1 MANTCAICGATIN
14 VLQSQKLMD
23 GNYICT
29 KGCRAKGLK
38 YYDYVHSDLD
48 NVKDHIHQT
57 EVGTQIWQDLMEP
70 LKKTRDKNQKMQ
82 SFGPIYIAPSL
93 GLGAVTE
100 ARGGLF
106 NTKVYACVYRL
117 ENLQIYKTENM
128 PARTSGSDKDKKCV
142 HLGFVHTKGLNDV
155 YIPFDDETRCHQC
168 VDYLNKLFGLDD
180 SFRSGIKKSVTQFK
194 ATKSMWDLAKAKK
207 NGENLEEKAK
217 ETVDAFGAT
226 IIGDRTQF
234 KDAADQALANYD
246 LD

>member
-1 MANTCAICGATIN
+1 MNSEGSNLSYEKMHCGISLTSVA
-14 VLQSQKLMD
+14 KD
-23 GNYICT
+23 GSIIQPFHESVSGYGGYEIVRGREELAE
-29 KGCRAKGLK
+29 K
-38 YYDYVHSDLD
+38 V
-48 NVKDHIHQT
+48 VKIAVDM
-57 EVGTQIWQDLMEP
+57 LSAEP
-70 LKKTRDKNQKMQ
+70 LEGGTYDVILDPRLSGVFIHEAFGHLSEADFIHENPRMKEQMTLGRE
-82 SFGPIYIAPSL
+82 FGPVNFNVIDDGSIP
-93 GLGAVTE
+93 GLAG
-100 ARGGLF
+100 
-106 NTKVYACVYRL
+106 
-117 ENLQIYKTENM
+117 
-128 PARTSGSDKDKKCV
+128 
-142 HLGFVHTKGLNDV
+142 

>member
-57 EVGTQIWQDLMEP
+57 EVGTKVWQDLMEP

-82 SFGPIYIAPSL
+82 SFHPIYIAPSL
-93 GLGAVTE
+93 GLIAVIE

-106 NTKVYACVYRL
+106 NTKIYACVYRL

-128 PARTSGSDKDKKCV
+128 QLERV
-142 HLGFVHTKGLNDV
+142 V
-155 YIPFDDETRCHQC
+155 R
-168 VDYLNKLFGLDD
+168 
-180 SFRSGIKKSVTQFK
+180 IKIKSVFT
-194 ATKSMWDLAKAKK
+194 
-207 NGENLEEKAK
+207 
-217 ETVDAFGAT
+217 
-226 IIGDRTQF
+226 
-234 KDAADQALANYD
+234 
-246 LD
+246 

>member
-93 GLGAVTE
+93 GLVAVIE

-106 NTKVYACVYRL
+106 NTKIYACVYRL

-194 ATKSMWDLAKAKK
+194 ATKSM
-207 NGENLEEKAK
+207 
-217 ETVDAFGAT
+217 
-226 IIGDRTQF
+226 
-234 KDAADQALANYD
+234 
-246 LD
+246 

>member
-1 MANTCAICGATIN
+1 M
-14 VLQSQKLMD
+14 
-23 GNYICT
+23 YI
-29 KGCRAKGLK
+29 
-38 YYDYVHSDLD
+38 
-48 NVKDHIHQT
+48 
-57 EVGTQIWQDLMEP
+57 P
-70 LKKTRDKNQKMQ
+70 
-82 SFGPIYIAPSL
+82 
-93 GLGAVTE
+93 
-100 ARGGLF
+100 
-106 NTKVYACVYRL
+106 
-117 ENLQIYKTENM
+117 
-128 PARTSGSDKDKKCV
+128 
-142 HLGFVHTKGLNDV
+142 KGLNDV